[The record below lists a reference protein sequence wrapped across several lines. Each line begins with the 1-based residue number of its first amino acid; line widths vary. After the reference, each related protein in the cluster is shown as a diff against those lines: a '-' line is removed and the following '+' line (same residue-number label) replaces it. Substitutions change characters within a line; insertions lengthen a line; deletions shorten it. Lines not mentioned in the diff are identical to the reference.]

1 MTSPDHLGPSHS
13 ASEVTIATVSADA
26 AARVASRTPEIS
38 IPFDA
43 RPVGQASHQPAG
55 ASGHRRGEADHQAA
69 DERDRAE
76 DGRGQDE
83 ARRSQAHPGADGGR
97 ARGRHHPGR
106 GEITEEHRTV
116 THIPGMFPEGGLRRE
131 GRPRLDH
138 EEDQRHHRQLADRR
152 HGTAEAW
159 SQPHGR
165 GGSGQHTAGDTSTLV
180 ASRTTPDEPA
190 PSAGSVDWAAR
201 QGCASAWAPANRSAG
216 TRSPQRRQSRVSAR
230 TSASSSA
237 SSALVSRPSRTTR
250 APWTHT
256 SVIAWGDS
264 A

>member
-38 IPFDA
+38 IRLKRA
-43 RPVGQASHQPAG
+43 RSGRPRTNQPAPP
-55 ASGHRRGEADHQAA
+55 DTAA
-69 DERDRAE
+69 AKRTTRPRP
-76 DGRGQDE
+76 G
-83 ARRSQAHPGADGGR
+83 RRSPLPGPPRRRWRSGVGSAPSWSRRDN
-97 ARGRHHPGR
+97 RGTPGR
-106 GEITEEHRTV
+106 SRTS
-116 THIPGMFPEGGLRRE
+116 PGMFPEGGLRRE
-131 GRPRLDH
+131 GQPRLDR

-159 SQPHGR
+159 SQPLGR

-201 QGCASAWAPANRSAG
+201 QGCASAWAPAIRSAG
-216 TRSPQRRQSRVSAR
+216 TRPPQRRQSRVSAR